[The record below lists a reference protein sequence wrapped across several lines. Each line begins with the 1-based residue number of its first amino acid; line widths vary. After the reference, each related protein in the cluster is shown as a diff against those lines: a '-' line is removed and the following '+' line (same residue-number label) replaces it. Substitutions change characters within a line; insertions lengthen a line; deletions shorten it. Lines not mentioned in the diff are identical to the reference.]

1 MDDRLMTLMPSLV
14 VRGADEA
21 IAYYQRVLGAQ
32 LMGDPM
38 RIPGSSTVMHAELKI
53 GNSMIFL
60 VDECPQMRS
69 FSPKHYNGTPVTLQV
84 RVPDCDKTYNDALAA
99 GAQNIMPPADMFWG
113 DRYAQV
119 IDPFGHVW
127 GFAAPKEKLTRE
139 QIDQRAKEF
148 MATAKR

>member
-1 MDDRLMTLMPSLV
+1 
-14 VRGADEA
+14 
-21 IAYYQRVLGAQ
+21 
-32 LMGDPM
+32 MGDVM
-38 RIPGSSTVMHAELKI
+38 RMPGGSNVMHAELKI

-69 FSPKHYNGTPVTLQV
+69 FSPKHYNGTPVTLQT

-99 GAQNIMPPADMFWG
+99 GAQPIMPPADMFWG

-119 IDPFGHVW
+119 VDPFGHIW
-127 GFAAPKEKLTRE
+127 GFATPKEKLTRE
-139 QIDQRAKEF
+139 QIDQRAKDF